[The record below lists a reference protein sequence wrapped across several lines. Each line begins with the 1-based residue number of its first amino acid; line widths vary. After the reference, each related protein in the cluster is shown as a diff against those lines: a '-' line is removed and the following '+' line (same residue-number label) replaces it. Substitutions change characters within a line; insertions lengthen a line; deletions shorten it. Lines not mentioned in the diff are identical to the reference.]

1 MLAERADRTIYLR
14 VLAPLLLAV
23 LTLVAVSAGGFHA
36 LSGTR
41 AYAGAESLWS
51 KARQQTM
58 TRLRARLTA
67 SAANTECAPLSEWL
81 AVPLGDRDA
90 RLELDKPDPD
100 FARVR
105 DGIVRSGNSP
115 DDVGAMVQL
124 YLHFG
129 GLPLMRESIEAWH
142 RGDAL
147 IEQLRALGERICAQ
161 PAGAS
166 DPDARAAHLQALDQL
181 DAEFLLAEAA
191 FSASLGRASRQAE
204 RLLTTAIA
212 LLAVLLVSGSAWY
225 VTRSLAAQLAQRRA
239 LLEANT
245 RWELA
250 AEAAG
255 VGVFVWQPGDDRLE
269 LDVRARLLYGLNPSA
284 PATMSRIDVASR
296 VHSDDRAGVDELT
309 RLAAAGQPLR
319 ARYRIQM
326 ADGAIRH
333 LEVVG
338 TLRNAAVPF
347 EQRQMFGV
355 LRDVTDEVL
364 AAQLQL
370 EKSAAERVARAHT
383 EFLSRLSHELRTPLN
398 AVLGLAQVL
407 EVDILEPL
415 SPQQRQRVELILQSG
430 WHLLHLV
437 DDVLDITSIDAGML
451 AVRLVATD
459 LRKVLQA
466 SLTSIEPQR
475 ASADVHIVDHWPLEP
490 ARVMADPQRLQQVF
504 VNLLSNACKYNRRG
518 GAVTLGYR
526 DSAHEVSVTIIDEG
540 RGIAAEDLPELFKP
554 FKRLAATAD
563 VPGTGLGLVVV
574 KRLVEQMSGR
584 VEVNSTPGQGACFMV
599 WLPKA

>member
-14 VLAPLLLAV
+14 VLAPLLLAI
-23 LTLVAVSAGGFHA
+23 LTLVAVSAGGFHV
-36 LSGTR
+36 LSGAR

-105 DGIVRSGNSP
+105 DGIIRSGNSP

-124 YLHFG
+124 YSHFG

-147 IEQLRALGERICAQ
+147 IEQLRALGDRICAQ
-161 PAGAS
+161 PAGAN
-166 DPDARAAHLQALDQL
+166 DADTRSTHLQALDQL

-204 RLLTTAIA
+204 QLLTAAIA

-225 VTRSLAAQLAQRRA
+225 VTRSLRAQLAQRRA

-269 LDVRARLLYGLNPSA
+269 LDVRARLLYGLDPGV

-296 VHSDDRAGVDELT
+296 VHPDDRAGVDELT

-319 ARYRIQM
+319 ARYRILM

-338 TLRNAAVPF
+338 TLRNAAVPYA
-347 EQRQMFGV
+347 QRQMFGV
-355 LRDVTDEVL
+355 LRDVTDEVR
-364 AAQLQL
+364 AAQLQF
-370 EKSAAERVARAHT
+370 EKSAAERVTRAHT

-437 DDVLDITSIDAGML
+437 DDVLDITSIDAGVL

-466 SLTSIEPQR
+466 SLASIEPQR
-475 ASADVHIVDHWPLEP
+475 ASADIRIVDHWPPEP